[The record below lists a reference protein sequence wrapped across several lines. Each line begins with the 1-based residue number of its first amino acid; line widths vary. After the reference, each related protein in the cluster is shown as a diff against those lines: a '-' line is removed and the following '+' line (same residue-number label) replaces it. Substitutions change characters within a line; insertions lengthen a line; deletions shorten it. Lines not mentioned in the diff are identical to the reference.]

1 MGRPKFL
8 DCIMTSG
15 IISRIREMQEEYDKN
30 PEAYERKEA
39 QREEERQRERQDE
52 EDYYRRQ
59 GEDND

>member
-39 QREEERQRERQDE
+39 
-52 EDYYRRQ
+52 
-59 GEDND
+59 